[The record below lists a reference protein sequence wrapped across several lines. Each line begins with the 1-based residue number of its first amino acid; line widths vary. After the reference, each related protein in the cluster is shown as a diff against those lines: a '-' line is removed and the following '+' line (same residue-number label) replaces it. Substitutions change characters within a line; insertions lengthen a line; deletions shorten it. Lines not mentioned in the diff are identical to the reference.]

1 MSNASKSQ
9 TEVWQILIDLR
20 EIKSLLVLVAADVT
34 TKSIKSIGQEINEV
48 TWYYIGIHS
57 TLKNK

>member
-1 MSNASKSQ
+1 MHQKTQ
-9 TEVWQILIDLR
+9 TEVWQILIDLT
-20 EIKSLLVLVAADVT
+20 EIKTLVVLVAADIT

>member
-1 MSNASKSQ
+1 MHQKTQ
-9 TEVWQILIDLR
+9 TEVWQILIDLT
-20 EIKSLLVLVAADVT
+20 EIKTLVVLVAADIT
-34 TKSIKSIGQEINEV
+34 TKSIKSIGREINEV